1 MQLKNYQTNTL
12 NFLRKFF
19 EQARICGHKQAFEN
33 IVSNPE
39 ISYRL
44 GKLKSEYTVW
54 NSIPNT
60 PRVCLKV
67 PTGGGKT
74 IIAAHAI
81 KIVSEMWIEK
91 EFPVVLWFTPSDTI
105 KQQTAEALKN
115 PRHPYREVLDEQ
127 FGGHVKIFDID
138 EKFNIR
144 PSDIEQNLCIIVST
158 IQSFTKKDTEKYNVY
173 KHNENLEP
181 HFTHITAQE
190 GMEKDENGN
199 LKYSFANLLY
209 NNKPIMIV
217 DEAHNVVT
225 NLSAE
230 TQGRINPSAIIELT
244 ATPRLQNNTLYN
256 VYASEL
262 KEEEMIKLPIALT
275 EHNNWELAVT
285 EAIAKRSE
293 LEKAAQH
300 EKDYVRPILLFQA
313 QDIKGDV
320 TVEKLKEHLINIH
333 QIPESEIAIATGD
346 QKELD
351 GINIFDKNCS
361 IRYIITVQALK
372 EGWDCSFAYVLC
384 SLANVQSDTAVEQL
398 LGRVMRMPYAKSRS
412 ISALNKAYAYVI
424 SSKFGEATGCIVKK
438 LTNKGF
444 SDNEALSVI
453 EQIPSSNDLFSS
465 SMQPNKVIL
474 KSDTVIKAQDIPST
488 ITLKR
493 EDNGLQS
500 ITFTSQTTI
509 EDIEKVKE
517 VIGDNNENV
526 KFELENKFAN
536 YKKEQ
541 EEASPAKNGETFKV
555 PKMMVELQGELEL
568 ADSEIVFEYFDWN
581 LNDYAPYQLNEN
593 EFTITKQG
601 NGFSID
607 IDKNTLIY
615 NAMGEEQYN
624 MSFIS
629 VDSWTPENLVRWLD
643 KQLRDAY
650 FSQAIMVKWLSDV
663 INYLLEYRG
672 LKLAEL
678 MLAKYALANKL
689 KSRIQMAY
697 EKARQNSYQTALFT
711 PQARVELNF
720 DNGFEFFDNMYD
732 DVLCYR
738 GHYKFSK
745 HYLGSNRVPDFDG
758 GIDGEEFQCAKAIDT
773 NPNVKY
779 WIRNVAKHKNSFW
792 LPTSTDKFY
801 PDFIAV
807 LNDNRILVVE
817 YKGKHLIDNA
827 DTREKKQIGDLWQS
841 KSNGKGL
848 FIIAEKNRDGLTT
861 AEQINEIINKK

>member
-1 MQLKNYQTNTL
+1 MQLKNYQNNTL
-12 NFLRKFF
+12 NVLRKFF

-33 IVSNPE
+33 IVSDPE

-44 GKLKSEYTVW
+44 GKLKSPYTVW
-54 NSIPNT
+54 STIPNT

-74 IIAAHAI
+74 IIAAHAL
-81 KIVSEMWIEK
+81 KIVSEVWMER
-91 EFPVVLWFTPSDTI
+91 EFPIVLWFTPSDTI
-105 KQQTAEALKN
+105 RQQTAEALKN

-127 FGGHVKIFDID
+127 FGGHVKVFDID

-144 PSDIEQNLCIIVST
+144 PADIEQNLCIVVST
-158 IQSFTKKDTEKYNVY
+158 IQSFTKKDTAKYNVY

-190 GMEKDENGN
+190 GMERDEKGQ

-209 NNKPIMIV
+209 AQRPIMIV

-225 NLSAE
+225 NLNAE
-230 TQGRINPSAIIELT
+230 MQGRINPSAIIELT

-256 VYASEL
+256 VYATEL

-285 EAIAKRSE
+285 EAIAKRDE
-293 LEKAAQH
+293 LEKAAGH
-300 EKDYVRPILLFQA
+300 EKEYLRPILLFQA
-313 QDIKGDV
+313 QDIKGEI
-320 TVEKLKEHLINIH
+320 TVEKLKDNLVNV
-333 QIPESEIAIATGD
+333 QGIPVEEIAVATGD

-351 GINIFDKNCS
+351 GVNIFDRNCPK
-361 IRYIITVQALK
+361 RYIITVQALK

-412 ISALNKAYAYVI
+412 ISSLNKAYAYVL
-424 SSKFGEATGCIVKK
+424 SPKFGVATDCIVKK
-438 LTNKGF
+438 LSDKGF
-444 SDNEALSVI
+444 SDDEALSVV
-453 EQIPSSNDLFSS
+453 EQKPISNDLFNSNP
-465 SMQPNKVIL
+465 QPNKVIL
-474 KSDTVIKAQDIPST
+474 KPETIIKAQDLPT
-488 ITLKR
+488 TVTLTR
-493 EDNGLQS
+493 ETDGAQS
-500 ITFTSQTTI
+500 ITFTPQTTQ
-509 EDIEKVKE
+509 EDIEKVKL
-517 VIGDNNENV
+517 VLNDDNA

-541 EEASPAKNGETFKV
+541 EEPSPAKNGEKFKV
-555 PKMMVELQGELEL
+555 PQMMVELQGELEL
-568 ADSEIVFEYFDWN
+568 ADPEIVFEYFDWD

-601 NGFSID
+601 NGFMID
-607 IDKNTLIY
+607 IDNHSLKYSPT
-615 NAMGEEQYN
+615 GEDQYE
-624 MSFIS
+624 MAFMS
-629 VDSWTPENLVRWLD
+629 VDNWTAENLVRWLD
-643 KQLRDAY
+643 KQLRDSY
-650 FSQAIMVKWLSDV
+650 FSQATMVKWLSDV
-663 INYLLEYRG
+663 VNYLIEHRG

-689 KSRIQMAY
+689 KTKIQTAY
-697 EKARQNSYQTALFT
+697 ANARQKSYQTSLFA

-720 DNGFEFFDNMYD
+720 DNGFEFFDNMYENEI
-732 DVLCYR
+732 CYR
-738 GHYKFSK
+738 GGYKFSK
-745 HYLGSNRVPDFDG
+745 HYLGSNNVPNFDG
-758 GIDGEEFQCAKAIDT
+758 GVDGEEFQCAKAIDS
-773 NPNVKY
+773 NPSVKY
-779 WIRNVAKHKNSFW
+779 WIRNVARHPNSFW

-801 PDFIAV
+801 PDFVAM
-807 LNDNRILVVE
+807 LNDGRILVVE

-827 DTREKKQIGDLWQS
+827 DTREKKQIGELWQS

-848 FIIAEKNRDGLTT
+848 FLMAEKVRDGMTT
-861 AEQINEIINKK
+861 AEQIKATIGK

>member
-1 MQLKNYQTNTL
+1 MQLKNYQNNTL
-12 NFLRKFF
+12 NVLRKFF

-33 IVSNPE
+33 IVSDPE

-44 GKLKSEYTVW
+44 GKLKSPYTVW
-54 NSIPNT
+54 STIPNT

-74 IIAAHAI
+74 IIAAHAL
-81 KIVSEMWIEK
+81 KIVSEVWMER
-91 EFPVVLWFTPSDTI
+91 EFPIVLWFTPSDTI
-105 KQQTAEALKN
+105 RQQTAEALKN
-115 PRHPYREVLDEQ
+115 PRHPYREALDDQ
-127 FGGHVKIFDID
+127 FGGRVKIFDID

-144 PSDIEQNLCIIVST
+144 PTDIEQNLCIVVST
-158 IQSFTKKDTEKYNVY
+158 IQSFTKKDTAKYNVY

-190 GMEKDENGN
+190 GMERDEKGQ

-209 NNKPIMIV
+209 AQRPIMIV

-225 NLSAE
+225 NLNAE
-230 TQGRINPSAIIELT
+230 MQGRINPSAIIELT

-256 VYASEL
+256 VYATEL
-262 KEEEMIKLPIALT
+262 KEEEMIKLPISLT

-293 LEKAAQH
+293 LEKAAGH
-300 EKDYVRPILLFQA
+300 EQEYLRPILLFQA
-313 QDIKGDV
+313 QDIKGEV
-320 TVEKLKEHLINIH
+320 TVEKLKDNLINV
-333 QIPESEIAIATGD
+333 QGIPEEQIAIATGD

-351 GINIFDKNCS
+351 GVNVFDRNCP

-398 LGRVMRMPYAKSRS
+398 LGRVMRMPYAKSRK
-412 ISALNKAYAYVI
+412 ISSLNKAYAYVL
-424 SSKFGEATGCIVKK
+424 SPKFGIATDCIVKK
-438 LTNKGF
+438 LEQKGF
-444 SDNEALSVI
+444 SDDEALSVV
-453 EQIPSSNDLFSS
+453 EPKPVSNDLFNSNP
-465 SMQPNKVIL
+465 QANKVVL
-474 KSDTVIKAQDIPST
+474 KPETVIKAQDLPAT
-488 ITLKR
+488 ITLTR
-493 EDNGLQS
+493 ENDGAQS
-500 ITFTSQTTI
+500 IIFTPRTTQ
-509 EDIEKVKE
+509 EDIEKVKL
-517 VIGDNNENV
+517 VLDDENV

-541 EEASPAKNGETFKV
+541 EEPSPAKKGEKFKV
-555 PKMMVELQGELEL
+555 PQMMVELQGEFEL
-568 ADSEIVFEYFDWN
+568 ADPEIVFEYFDWD
-581 LNDYAPYQLNEN
+581 LNEYAPYQLNEN
-593 EFTITKQG
+593 EFAITKQG
-601 NGFSID
+601 NGFMID
-607 IDKNTLIY
+607 IDNHCLKYSPT
-615 NAMGEEQYN
+615 GEDQYE
-624 MSFIS
+624 MAFMS
-629 VDSWTPENLVRWLD
+629 VDNWTAENLVRWLD

-650 FSQAIMVKWLSDV
+650 FSQATMVKWLSDV
-663 INYLLEYRG
+663 VNYLIDHRG

-689 KSRIQMAY
+689 KAKIQTAY
-697 EKARQNSYQTALFT
+697 LNASLKSYQTSLFA

-720 DNGFEFFDNMYD
+720 DNGFDFFDNMYE

-738 GHYKFSK
+738 GRYKFSK
-745 HYLGSNRVPDFDG
+745 HYLGANNVPNFDG
-758 GIDGEEFQCAKAIDT
+758 GVDGEEFQCAKAIDS
-773 NPNVKY
+773 NPSVKY
-779 WIRNVAKHKNSFW
+779 WIRNVAKHPNSFW

-801 PDFIAV
+801 PDFVAM
-807 LNDNRILVVE
+807 LKDGRILVVE

-848 FIIAEKNRDGLTT
+848 FLMAEKVRDGLTT
-861 AEQINEIINKK
+861 AEQIAVKISK

>member
-1 MQLKNYQTNTL
+1 MQLKNYQNNTL
-12 NFLRKFF
+12 NVLRKFF
-19 EQARICGHKQAFEN
+19 EQARICGHQQAFEN
-33 IVSNPE
+33 IVSDPE

-44 GKLKSEYTVW
+44 GKLKSSYTVW
-54 NSIPNT
+54 PTIPNT

-74 IIAAHAI
+74 IIAAHAL
-81 KIVSEMWIEK
+81 KIVSEMWMER
-91 EFPVVLWFTPSDTI
+91 EFPIVLWFTPSDTI
-105 KQQTAEALKN
+105 RQQTAEALKN

-127 FGGHVKIFDID
+127 FGGHVKVFDID

-144 PSDIEQNLCIIVST
+144 PADIEQNLCIVVST
-158 IQSFTKKDTEKYNVY
+158 IQSFTKKDTAKYNVY

-190 GMEKDENGN
+190 GMERDEKGQ

-209 NNKPIMIV
+209 AQRPIMIV

-225 NLSAE
+225 NLNAE
-230 TQGRINPSAIIELT
+230 MQGRINPSAIIELT

-256 VYASEL
+256 VYATEL

-285 EAIAKRSE
+285 EAIAKRDE
-293 LEKAAQH
+293 LEKAAGH
-300 EKDYVRPILLFQA
+300 EKEYLRPILLFQA
-313 QDIKGDV
+313 QDIKGEI
-320 TVEKLKEHLINIH
+320 TVEKLKDNLINVQ
-333 QIPESEIAIATGD
+333 QIPEEQIAIATGD

-351 GINIFDKNCS
+351 GVNVFDRNCP

-412 ISALNKAYAYVI
+412 ISSLNKAYAYVL
-424 SSKFGEATGCIVKK
+424 SPKFGVATDCIVKK
-438 LTNKGF
+438 LGDKGF
-444 SDNEALSVI
+444 SDDEALSVV
-453 EQIPSSNDLFSS
+453 EQKPISNDLFSS
-465 SMQPNKVIL
+465 NPQPNKVIL
-474 KSDTVIKAQDIPST
+474 KPETIIKAQDLPT
-488 ITLKR
+488 TVTLTR
-493 EDNGLQS
+493 ETDGAQS
-500 ITFTSQTTI
+500 ITFTPQTTQ
-509 EDIEKVKE
+509 EDIEKVKL
-517 VIGDNNENV
+517 VLNDDNA

-541 EEASPAKNGETFKV
+541 EEPSPAKNGEKFKV
-555 PKMMVELQGELEL
+555 PQMMVELQGELEL
-568 ADSEIVFEYFDWN
+568 ADPEIVFEYFDWD

-601 NGFSID
+601 SGFMID
-607 IDKNTLIY
+607 IDNHSLKY
-615 NAMGEEQYN
+615 SPAGEDQYE
-624 MSFIS
+624 MAFMS
-629 VDSWTPENLVRWLD
+629 VDNWTAENLVRWLD
-643 KQLRDAY
+643 KQLRDSY
-650 FSQAIMVKWLSDV
+650 FSQATMVKWLSDV
-663 INYLLEYRG
+663 VNYLIEHRG

-689 KSRIQMAY
+689 KTKIQTAY
-697 EKARQNSYQTALFT
+697 ANARQKSYQTSLFA

-720 DNGFEFFDNMYD
+720 DNGFEFFDNMYENEI
-732 DVLCYR
+732 CYR
-738 GHYKFSK
+738 GRYKFSK
-745 HYLGSNRVPDFDG
+745 HYLGANNVPNFDG
-758 GIDGEEFQCAKAIDT
+758 GVDGEEFQCAKALDS
-773 NPNVKY
+773 NPSIKY
-779 WIRNVAKHKNSFW
+779 WIRNVARHPNSFW

-801 PDFIAV
+801 PDFVAM
-807 LNDNRILVVE
+807 LNDGRILVVE

-827 DTREKKQIGDLWQS
+827 DTREKKQIGELWQS

-848 FIIAEKNRDGLTT
+848 FLMAEKVRDGMTT
-861 AEQINEIINKK
+861 AEQIKEVIGK

>member
-12 NFLRKFF
+12 NVLHKFF

-74 IIAAHAI
+74 IIAAHAV

-158 IQSFTKKDTEKYNVY
+158 IQSFSKKDTKKYNVY

-181 HFTHITAQE
+181 HFTHITTQE

-199 LKYSFANLLY
+199 LKYSFANLLF
-209 NNKPIMIV
+209 NHKPIMIV

-225 NLSAE
+225 DLSAE

-244 ATPRLQNNTLYN
+244 ATPRIKNNTLYN

-262 KEEEMIKLPIALT
+262 KEEEMIKLPIVLT
-275 EHNNWELAVT
+275 EHNNWEAAVT

-300 EKDYVRPILLFQA
+300 EKEYVRPILLFQA
-313 QDIKGDV
+313 QDIKGDI
-320 TVEKLKEHLINIH
+320 TVEKLKEHLINIQ
-333 QIPESEIAIATGD
+333 QIAESEIAIATGD

-351 GINIFDKNCS
+351 GINIFDRNCQ

-384 SLANVQSDTAVEQL
+384 SLANVKSDTAVEQL
-398 LGRVMRMPYAKSRS
+398 LGRVMRMPYAKSRKL
-412 ISALNKAYAYVI
+412 SALNKAYAYVL
-424 SSKFGEATGCIVKK
+424 SSKFGEATDCIVKK
-438 LTNKGF
+438 LTDKGF
-444 SDNEALSVI
+444 SDDEALSVV
-453 EQIPSSNDLFSS
+453 EPTLSSNDLFISS
-465 SMQPNKVIL
+465 SQSNKVVF
-474 KSDTVIKAQDIPST
+474 KSDTFIKAQDLPST
-488 ITLKR
+488 IKLQR
-493 EDNGLQS
+493 EEDGCQS
-500 ITFTSQTTI
+500 ITFTHQTTQS
-509 EDIEKVKE
+509 DIDKVKQ
-517 VIGDNNENV
+517 ILGKNNENAV
-526 KFELENKFAN
+526 FELDNKFAN
-536 YKKEQ
+536 YKREQ
-541 EEASPAKNGETFKV
+541 EEVYPAKNGERFKI
-555 PKMMVELQGELEL
+555 PKLMVELQGELEL
-568 ADSEIVFEYFDWN
+568 ADPEIVFEYFDWN
-581 LNDYAPYQLNEN
+581 LNDYASTQLNEN

-601 NGFSID
+601 HDFMID
-607 IDKNTLIY
+607 IDNHSLRCSP
-615 NAMGEEQYN
+615 AGENQYE
-624 MSFIS
+624 MPFIN
-629 VDSWTPENLVRWLD
+629 VDNWTPELLVRWLD
-643 KQLRDAY
+643 KQLRNSY
-650 FSQAIMVKWLSDV
+650 FSQGIMIKWLSDV
-663 INYLLEYRG
+663 VNYLIEHRG
-672 LKLAEL
+672 LKLTEL
-678 MLAKYALANKL
+678 MIAKYALVNKL
-689 KSRIQMAY
+689 NSKIQLAY
-697 EKARQNSYQTALFT
+697 AKARKQSYQTYLFA
-711 PQARVELNF
+711 PQSRVELNF
-720 DNGFEFFDNMYD
+720 DNGFEFFDNMYEN
-732 DVLCYR
+732 VICYR
-738 GHYKFSK
+738 GSYKFIK
-745 HYLGSNRVPDFDG
+745 HYLGANNVPNFDG
-758 GIDGEEFQCAKAIDT
+758 GIDGEEFQCAKAIDA

-779 WIRNVAKHKNSFW
+779 WIRNVARHPNSFW

-801 PDFIAV
+801 PDFIVV
-807 LNDNRILVVE
+807 LNDDRILVVE
-817 YKGKHLIDNA
+817 YKGHHLVDNE
-827 DTREKKQIGDLWQS
+827 DTREKKQIGELWQS
-841 KSNGKGL
+841 KSQGKGL
-848 FIIAEKNRDGLTT
+848 FLIAEKNKDGMNVT
-861 AEQINEIINKK
+861 EQINEIINKK

>member
-12 NFLRKFF
+12 NVLHKFF

-91 EFPVVLWFTPSDTI
+91 EFPIVLWFTSSDTI

-158 IQSFTKKDTEKYNVY
+158 IQSFSKKDTKKYNVY

-199 LKYSFANLLY
+199 LKYSFANLLF
-209 NNKPIMIV
+209 NHKPIMIV

-225 NLSAE
+225 DLSAE

-244 ATPRLQNNTLYN
+244 ATPRIQNNTLYN

-275 EHNNWELAVT
+275 EHNNWEAAVT

-300 EKDYVRPILLFQA
+300 EKEYVRPILLFQA
-313 QDIKGDV
+313 QDIKGDI
-320 TVEKLKEHLINIH
+320 TVEKLKEHLINIQ
-333 QIPESEIAIATGD
+333 QIAESEIAIATGD

-351 GINIFDKNCS
+351 GINIFDRNCQ

-384 SLANVQSDTAVEQL
+384 SLANVKSDTAVEQL
-398 LGRVMRMPYAKSRS
+398 LGRVMRMPYAKSRKL
-412 ISALNKAYAYVI
+412 SALNKAYAYVL
-424 SSKFGEATGCIVKK
+424 SSKFGEATDCIVKK
-438 LTNKGF
+438 LTDKGF
-444 SDNEALSVI
+444 SDDEALSVV
-453 EQIPSSNDLFSS
+453 EPTLSSNDLFISS
-465 SMQPNKVIL
+465 SQSNKVVF
-474 KSDTVIKAQDIPST
+474 KSDTFIKAQDLPST
-488 ITLKR
+488 IKLQR
-493 EDNGLQS
+493 EEDGCQS
-500 ITFTSQTTI
+500 ITFTHQTTQS
-509 EDIEKVKE
+509 DIDKVKQ
-517 VIGDNNENV
+517 ILGKNNENAV
-526 KFELENKFAN
+526 FELDNKFAN
-536 YKKEQ
+536 YKREQ
-541 EEASPAKNGETFKV
+541 EEVYPAKKGERFKI
-555 PKMMVELQGELEL
+555 PKLMVELQGELEL
-568 ADSEIVFEYFDWN
+568 ADPEIVFEYFDWN
-581 LNDYAPYQLNEN
+581 LNDYASTQLNEN

-601 NGFSID
+601 HDFMID
-607 IDKNTLIY
+607 IDNHSLRCSP
-615 NAMGEEQYN
+615 AGENQYE
-624 MSFIS
+624 MPFIN
-629 VDSWTPENLVRWLD
+629 VDNWTPELLVRWLD
-643 KQLRDAY
+643 KQLRNSY
-650 FSQAIMVKWLSDV
+650 FSQGIMIKWLSDV
-663 INYLLEYRG
+663 VNYLIEHRG
-672 LKLAEL
+672 LKLTEL
-678 MLAKYALANKL
+678 MIAKYALVNKL
-689 KSRIQMAY
+689 NSKIQLAY
-697 EKARQNSYQTALFT
+697 AKARKQSYQTYLFA
-711 PQARVELNF
+711 PQSRVELNF
-720 DNGFEFFDNMYD
+720 DNGFEFFDNMYEN
-732 DVLCYR
+732 VICYR
-738 GHYKFSK
+738 GSYKFIK
-745 HYLGSNRVPDFDG
+745 HYLGANNVPNFDG
-758 GIDGEEFQCAKAIDT
+758 GVDGEEFQCAKAIDV

-779 WIRNVAKHKNSFW
+779 WIRNVARHPNSFW

-801 PDFIAV
+801 PDFIVV
-807 LNDNRILVVE
+807 LNDDRILVVE
-817 YKGKHLIDNA
+817 YKGHHLVDNE
-827 DTREKKQIGDLWQS
+827 DTREKKQIGELWQS
-841 KSNGKGL
+841 KSQGKGL
-848 FIIAEKNRDGLTT
+848 FLIAEKNKDGMNVT
-861 AEQINEIINKK
+861 EQINEIVNKK

>member
-1 MQLKNYQTNTL
+1 MQLKNYQNNTL
-12 NFLRKFF
+12 NVLRKFF

-33 IVSNPE
+33 IVSDPE

-44 GKLKSEYTVW
+44 GKLKSPYTVW
-54 NSIPNT
+54 STIPNT

-74 IIAAHAI
+74 IIAAHAL
-81 KIVSEMWIEK
+81 KIVSEMWMER
-91 EFPVVLWFTPSDTI
+91 EFPIVLWFTPSDTI
-105 KQQTAEALKN
+105 RQQTAEALKN

-127 FGGHVKIFDID
+127 FGGHVKVFDID

-144 PSDIEQNLCIIVST
+144 PADIEQNLCIVVST
-158 IQSFTKKDTEKYNVY
+158 IQSFTKKDTAKYNVY

-190 GMEKDENGN
+190 GMERDENGQ

-209 NNKPIMIV
+209 AQRPIMIV

-225 NLSAE
+225 NLNAE
-230 TQGRINPSAIIELT
+230 MQGRINPSAIIELT

-256 VYASEL
+256 VYATEL

-285 EAIAKRSE
+285 EAIAKRDE
-293 LEKAAQH
+293 LEKAAGH
-300 EKDYVRPILLFQA
+300 EKEYLRPILLFQA
-313 QDIKGDV
+313 QDVKGEI
-320 TVEKLKEHLINIH
+320 TVEKLKDNLVNV
-333 QIPESEIAIATGD
+333 QGIPVEQIAIATGD

-351 GINIFDKNCS
+351 GVNIFDRNCQK
-361 IRYIITVQALK
+361 RYIITVQALK

-412 ISALNKAYAYVI
+412 ISALNKAYAYVL
-424 SSKFGEATGCIVKK
+424 SPKFGVATDCIVKK
-438 LTNKGF
+438 LGDKGF
-444 SDNEALSVI
+444 SDDEALSVV
-453 EQIPSSNDLFSS
+453 EQKTVSNDLFSS
-465 SMQPNKVIL
+465 NPQPNKVIL
-474 KSDTVIKAQDIPST
+474 KPETVIKAQDLPST
-488 ITLKR
+488 ITLAR
-493 EDNGLQS
+493 ENDGAQS
-500 ITFTSQTTI
+500 ITFTSQTTQ
-509 EDIEKVKE
+509 EDIEKVKL
-517 VIGDNNENV
+517 VLDDDNA

-541 EEASPAKNGETFKV
+541 EEPSPAKNGEKFKV
-555 PKMMVELQGELEL
+555 PQMMVELQGELEL
-568 ADSEIVFEYFDWN
+568 ADPEVVFEYFDWD

-601 NGFSID
+601 NGFMID
-607 IDKNTLIY
+607 IDNHCLKYSPT
-615 NAMGEEQYN
+615 GEDQYE
-624 MSFIS
+624 MAFMS
-629 VDSWTPENLVRWLD
+629 VDNWTAENLVRWLD
-643 KQLRDAY
+643 KQLRDSY
-650 FSQAIMVKWLSDV
+650 FSQATMVKWLSDV
-663 INYLLEYRG
+663 VNYLIEHRG

-689 KSRIQMAY
+689 KTKIQTAY
-697 EKARQNSYQTALFT
+697 ANARQKSYQTSLFA

-720 DNGFEFFDNMYD
+720 DNGFEFFDNMYENEI
-732 DVLCYR
+732 CYR
-738 GHYKFSK
+738 GRYKFSK
-745 HYLGSNRVPDFDG
+745 HYLGSNNVPNFDG
-758 GIDGEEFQCAKAIDT
+758 GVDGEEFQCAKALDS
-773 NPNVKY
+773 NPSVKY
-779 WIRNVAKHKNSFW
+779 WIRNVARHPNSFW

-801 PDFIAV
+801 PDFVAM
-807 LNDNRILVVE
+807 LNDGRILVVE

-827 DTREKKQIGDLWQS
+827 DTREKKQIGELWQS

-848 FIIAEKNRDGLTT
+848 FLMAEKVRDGMTT
-861 AEQINEIINKK
+861 AEQINEVIGK